1 MIEINEQ
8 NYYSK
13 EVGKAYMSVTQFKS
27 FLPQFGGCE
36 ARAMAEINGE
46 EETAQTDSMLQGS
59 YVDKWL
65 EGEEAFKKF
74 KAEYED
80 RLYTST
86 SLKKGTPELYA
97 DFKKCEAVITRI
109 QKDELFMDYL
119 TGSKQEVFK
128 AKIGG
133 VMWKAKTDIVNYE
146 LKRIVDLK
154 VMKDMENIWDK
165 ENRVYQSFIKS
176 YGYDF
181 QLAMY
186 SIIVKEAKGL
196 SDYFEPFL
204 AVATKE
210 SPIDIEV
217 IQFDEFNRALDIAE
231 ILLRDNLERIL
242 EIKNGA
248 RKAERCG
255 KCSYCIASKKLYST
269 KKYIA

>member
-1 MIEINEQ
+1 MNELNDN
-8 NYYSK
+8 NYHSK
-13 EVGKAYMSVTQFKS
+13 AMGQSYMSVSQFKS

-80 RLYTST
+80 RLYTAT
-86 SLKKGTPELYA
+86 SLKKGQPELYSE
-97 DFKKCEAVITRI
+97 FKKCESVIERI
-109 QKDELFMDYL
+109 QKDEFFMDYL
-119 TGSKQEVFK
+119 KGSKQEIFT

-181 QLAMY
+181 QLGMY
-186 SIIVKEAKGL
+186 SMIVKEAKKL
-196 SDYFEPFL
+196 DEYFEPFL

-210 SPIDIEV
+210 SPIDIEI
-217 IQFDEFNRALDIAE
+217 IQFDDFNRALDITE
-231 ILLRDNLERIL
+231 TLLKDNLERIL

-255 KCSYCIASKKLYST
+255 KCAYCIASKRLFST
-269 KKYIA
+269 KKIII